1 MRKIIKIFGLYKGD
15 KFIDVG
21 TARELAERRNVKV
34 RTIRY
39 LITPAYAKKIKKRDN
54 PDDALVAVTFW
65 ERM

>member
-1 MRKIIKIFGLYKGD
+1 MRKKVKIFGLYKGD

-21 TARELAERRNVKV
+21 TANELAKRRNVNAK
-34 RTIRY
+34 TIRY

-54 PDDALVAVTFW
+54 SEDALVAVTFW

>member
-1 MRKIIKIFGLYKGD
+1 MRKKIKIFGLYKGD

-39 LITPAYAKKIKKRDN
+39 LITPAYAKKIKKRIGK
-54 PDDALVAVTFW
+54 
-65 ERM
+65 

>member
-1 MRKIIKIFGLYKGD
+1 MRKKVKIFGLYKGD

-39 LITPAYAKKIKKRDN
+39 LITPAYVKKIKKRDN